1 MKKDFYKA
9 LTEIKQN
16 NINKISFK
24 SKIKDFVDIYVIW
37 EIIKSKKWNQLY
49 FVSAT
54 FNKKFW
60 TFISTLYWIKTFPI
74 YIEYKSISEY
84 ELWINTIIKEL
95 FEIRKIDFVSLWFEK
110 EKKIELESDTFKT
123 NKKQNL
129 KYYPKDEVIYLPQIS
144 NEDFLKIL
152 FENLEEIPLLKRYIV
167 SYQWL
172 LKYNISWINFA
183 VDNKLLQFD
192 IKGLEYFT
200 YLYKEFDEIW
210 LTDTEITEKFS
221 KFDFFVKKNWILL
234 TEDFSLAFLPT
245 YIDINLIKTKNSL
258 QTMSIEE
265 KEQIIYLNSHLI
277 YKPSFNK
284 NEMFK
289 EIKQKLLSEKYF
301 NTNFLLNNLL
311 IL

>member
-1 MKKDFYKA
+1 MKNDFNKA
-9 LTEIKQN
+9 LIEIKQS

-37 EIIKSKKWNQLY
+37 EIVKSKKGNQLY

-60 TFISTLYWIKTFPI
+60 TFLSNLYWIKNFSI

-84 ELWINTIIKEL
+84 ELWLNNLVKEL

-110 EKKIELESDTFKT
+110 EKKVPLESDIFKT
-123 NKKQNL
+123 NKTQNL
-129 KYYPKDEVIYLPQIS
+129 KYYPRDEVIYLPQIS
-144 NEDFLKIL
+144 NEDFLNIL
-152 FENLEEIPLLKRYIV
+152 FENLEDCSLLKRYII
-167 SYQWL
+167 SFQSL
-172 LKYNISWINFA
+172 LKYNISWLSFA
-183 VDNKLLQFD
+183 IDNKLFQFS
-192 IKGLEYFT
+192 IKGLESFS

-234 TEDFSLAFLPT
+234 TDDFSLAFLPT
-245 YIDINLIKTKNSL
+245 YIDINTIKTKNSL
-258 QTMSIEE
+258 QTLSIDE

-301 NTNFLLNNLL
+301 NTNFLLNDLS